1 MYLKSD
7 RILTALSIMLD
18 VAFYAGRSGVVSGA
32 DIAKRSG
39 LLRRGIEP
47 VLQALSR
54 ANLLDSVRGPK
65 GGYRLAR
72 SPRVIV
78 LRDIARA
85 VGVEETLR
93 GGKGVENPL
102 FEKVIAPFWGVLN
115 TKVDAHLGEMTLS
128 DLLLQAEK
136 SGLERPHQAPLSFT
150 I

>member
-7 RILTALSIMLD
+7 RVLTALSIMLD

-54 ANLLDSVRGPK
+54 AQLLDSVRGPK

-72 SPRVIV
+72 SPRVII
-78 LRDIARA
+78 LRDIALA
-85 VGVEETLR
+85 VGGGDTLH
-93 GGKGVENPL
+93 GGEVENPL
-102 FEKVIAPFWGVLN
+102 FGHVIAPFWEALN
-115 TKVDAHLGEMTLS
+115 AKVESHLSEVTLS
-128 DLLLQAEK
+128 DLLVQAEK
-136 SGLERPHQAPLSFT
+136 AGLRRPHQAPLSFV